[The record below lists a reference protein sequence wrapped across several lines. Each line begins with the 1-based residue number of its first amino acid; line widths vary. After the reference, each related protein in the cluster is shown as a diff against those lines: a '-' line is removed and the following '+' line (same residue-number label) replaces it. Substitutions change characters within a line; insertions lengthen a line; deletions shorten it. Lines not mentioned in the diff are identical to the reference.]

1 MIDFYTTSS
10 ALRRHVAELHAS
22 DDPIDDRALDA
33 RMELRVGSAESA
45 ASWVDL
51 VLRYGHHRVNQADL
65 PYSIFREL
73 FRRLLPSPDELLVD
87 LGSGYGRLALYGGLL
102 RNARVHGIELVRERV
117 DEALRVRDLW
127 ELSCMEVTWGNATV
141 VEWPEASVYCVLNPF
156 LPSVLPLAVERLR
169 EEARRRRILIA
180 SVSTSNLTFERQP
193 WLIEVPEGGPQPSS
207 ALGLRLFES
216 R

>member
-1 MIDFYTTSS
+1 MTST
-10 ALRRHVAELHAS
+10 ALRQHVARLHAS
-22 DDPIDDRALDA
+22 DDPIDDRTLDE
-33 RMELRVGSAESA
+33 RLDLRVGSHES
-45 ASWVDL
+45 SWIDL

-65 PYSIFREL
+65 PYEIFRDL
-73 FRRLLPSPDELLVD
+73 FRRLQPSQTELLVD

-127 ELSCMEVTWGNATV
+127 GLSCMEITCGDATMI
-141 VEWPEASVYCVLNPF
+141 EWPQASVYCVLNPF
-156 LPSVLPLAVERLR
+156 LPSVLPLALERLR
-169 EEARRRRILIA
+169 EEARRRYIRIA

-193 WLIEVPEGGPQPSS
+193 WLTEVPQESPHPHSP
-207 ALGLRLFES
+207 LGLRLFGS